1 MDAHFFF
8 YLPIALTWS
17 SSSSWIEVVIVDL
30 DVCSMKKTESNNQ
43 EIFNMD
49 RTRKHRVVFK
59 RKYFGVRVLSSN
71 LNFFVFILCNFG

>member
-49 RTRKHRVVFK
+49 RTRKHKWCLREST
-59 RKYFGVRVLSSN
+59 LELESCLPISI
-71 LNFFVFILCNFG
+71 FFIFILCNFG